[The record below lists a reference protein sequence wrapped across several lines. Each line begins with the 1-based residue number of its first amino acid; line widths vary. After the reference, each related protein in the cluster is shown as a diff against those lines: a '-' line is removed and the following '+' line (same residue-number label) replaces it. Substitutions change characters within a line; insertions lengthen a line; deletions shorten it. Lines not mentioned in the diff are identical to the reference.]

1 MSLLLPGERRSISV
15 WEAALAVGL
24 VLGLCAFGCATPGHG
39 RHARPTVIE
48 AARREAR
55 TLEQHAPKTGDKT
68 GDKTG
73 GDESAVLVAR
83 ALRDTGLR
91 FGTDGSARALWG
103 YLRTSHQVVAASRAR
118 PGDVVFFDTV
128 GSAERPPE
136 CADHAGIVTDVDAD
150 GRIAFLEVRD
160 GHVRTSYAHPGMPL
174 VRRDASDHVLN
185 SFMRPKKIDD
195 PPDRRYFAGQML
207 CAVARVSRL

>member
-15 WEAALAVGL
+15 WETALAVGL
-24 VLGLCAFGCATPGHG
+24 ALGLCAFGCATPGHG
-39 RHARPTVIE
+39 RHARPTVLE
-48 AARREAR
+48 AARREAHA
-55 TLEQHAPKTGDKT
+55 LEQHAPQP
-68 GDKTG
+68 G
-73 GDESAVLVAR
+73 GDESAILVAR

-136 CADHAGIVTDVDAD
+136 CADHAGIVTDVDAA
-150 GRIAFLEVRD
+150 GRIAFLEMRD
-160 GHVRTSYAHPGMPL
+160 GHMRTSYAHPGMPL